1 VSYPPIRYAAAEPST
16 EARLRRAGTSPDLV
30 TPAYEV
36 GVLATSVSTSG
47 ELGLYRYEMTG
58 PPTGPGTHFH
68 RTISESFFILSGT
81 VRLYDGRT
89 WVDAGAGD
97 YLYVPPGSLHAFR
110 NESGERAE
118 MLLLFAPGAPREAYF
133 RAVAE
138 QARDGITLD
147 PEERRAFLAEH
158 DQYEP

>member
-1 VSYPPIRYAAAEPST
+1 MSYPPSRYDAADPVTAAT
-16 EARLRRAGTSPDLV
+16 LRRGSAPPDVVSPA
-30 TPAYEV
+30 TEI
-36 GVLATSVSTSG
+36 GVLATSVSTG
-47 ELGLYRYEMTG
+47 GDFGLYRYVMTG
-58 PPTGPGTHFH
+58 PPSGPGLHFH
-68 RTISESFFILSGT
+68 RTLSESFFVVSGT
-81 VRLYDGRT
+81 VRLHDGRG
-89 WVDAGAGD
+89 WVEATAGD
-97 YLYVPPGSLHAFR
+97 FLHVPAGSLHAFR

-138 QARDGITLD
+138 HARTGVQLG